1 MKEINPIRCLFEDF
15 IFKLILL
22 LQHNKKYLA
31 RQPGFPP
38 DNKQEVESIITF
50 YTQKSSTI
58 MSIPEKIQEPR
69 NVDLAAAGRGVWLVK
84 VYKLSNKNN
93 SFHIGRYFHFEAF
106 DIMVVT
112 IYDCESKKSDGERD
126 TNHEIIFIYVIKF

>member
-1 MKEINPIRCLFEDF
+1 MKENSPIRCL
-15 IFKLILL
+15 KILYSNL
-22 LQHNKKYLA
+22 SFSNNITKKYRVLLGA

-38 DNKQEVESIITF
+38 HNKQEVESIITF

-58 MSIPEKIQEPR
+58 MSVPEKIQEPR

-84 VYKLSNKNN
+84 VYMLSNKNN
-93 SFHIGRYFHFEAF
+93 AFDIGRYFHFETF

-112 IYDCESKKSDGERD
+112 IL
-126 TNHEIIFIYVIKF
+126 

>member
-1 MKEINPIRCLFEDF
+1 MK
-15 IFKLILL
+15 ILYSK
-22 LQHNKKYLA
+22 QHNRKYLA

-84 VYKLSNKNN
+84 VYMLSNKNN
-93 SFHIGRYFHFEAF
+93 LFDIGRYFHFEAF
-106 DIMVVT
+106 NIMVVT
-112 IYDCESKKSDGERD
+112 IYDCESKKSDGER
-126 TNHEIIFIYVIKF
+126 YKS

>member
-1 MKEINPIRCLFEDF
+1 MFR
-15 IFKLILL
+15 
-22 LQHNKKYLA
+22 KYLA

-84 VYKLSNKNN
+84 VYMLSNKNN
-93 SFHIGRYFHFEAF
+93 LFDIGRYPL
-106 DIMVVT
+106 ILWLLPYMIVRVRRVMVR
-112 IYDCESKKSDGERD
+112 DKS
-126 TNHEIIFIYVIKF
+126 